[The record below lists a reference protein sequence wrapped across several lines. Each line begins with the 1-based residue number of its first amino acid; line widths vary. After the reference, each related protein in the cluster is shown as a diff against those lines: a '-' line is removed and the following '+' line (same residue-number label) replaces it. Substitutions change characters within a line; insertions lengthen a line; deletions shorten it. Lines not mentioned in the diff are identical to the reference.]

1 MSWIGDGKGRE
12 APGRGKKKKG
22 FRLEAHEKNILVESF
37 SID

>member
-1 MSWIGDGKGRE
+1 MGRE
-12 APGRGKKKKG
+12 ERLQAGGKKKKG